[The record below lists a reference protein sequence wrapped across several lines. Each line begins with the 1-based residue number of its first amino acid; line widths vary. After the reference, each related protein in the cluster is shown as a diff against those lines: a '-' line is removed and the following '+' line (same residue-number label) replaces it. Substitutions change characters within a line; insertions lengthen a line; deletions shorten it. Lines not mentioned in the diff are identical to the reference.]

1 CVLAGLGLIA
11 FPLDSQEA
19 ARQCGKLRLSR
30 PLAAAILLA
39 LCCAFALLPMETFFY
54 GDGGLLIP
62 QIYLLS
68 QGLEYDAGLLLN
80 LKSSPLAGYL
90 LVSTAEH
97 APDAY
102 NLLGADLPETALYPF
117 RWLSLIA
124 FIPVGIMLLLEQDR
138 KLALAQLL
146 FVLGTAGSLFF
157 FGYVEYYPLWFGLV
171 TAFLLAGWQHMRSG
185 KPLWLAVL
193 WFVLAFAAHYA
204 TIALLPALLFIIFR
218 EHSFVTSL
226 MADRKRLWLAA
237 GSATA
242 VLVAVYFIGGFHHSD
257 SRIVMPLFPVESPAG
272 TLSYTLLSWQHLW
285 DIVNILLLLAPVQVF
300 ILLAFHRREFDPVS
314 AMLIIAGVCFLGFL
328 LFANTSLG
336 LARDWD
342 ITAPLGVIISL
353 LALQRLWRS
362 EKSCT
367 ALIAGCLSCIC
378 TAVWVGMHLQPNIAA
393 ARFERI
399 MPIHA
404 NMMYSDY
411 AASGY
416 EALRKFYRNTGN
428 PEKTVALT
436 KAKIDILN
444 DPEDYLYLADTALR
458 MSKEQPDSAIALQ
471 RWVLSRLT
479 SHATSL
485 NEGTA
490 SGRILDL
497 PAIDS
502 VAQVLAANSYM
513 AQVYAPVE
521 ADHRALAAAIG
532 REFPYPVI
540 EGLQLYQAKQYD
552 SAAAFLNRAI
562 ESGIYSS
569 KLYLLTATSF
579 ALSRQYTRAIE
590 TLEEASIRYPQHPEI
605 HKTLATWYIQ
615 AGLKPEQARRHL
627 DVAMVY
633 APDDDFRR
641 SVAILEQQLNQQQH
655 EQQQ

>member
-1 CVLAGLGLIA
+1 MDLRHSSRHILPGVAALIAAAIYTLHISGALVVWALPADPVLSGVILLCVLAGLGLIA

-226 MADRKRLWLAA
+226 MAADNILVGVYFLVLAA
-237 GSATA
+237 A
-242 VLVAVYFIGGFHHSD
+242 
-257 SRIVMPLFPVESPAG
+257 
-272 TLSYTLLSWQHLW
+272 
-285 DIVNILLLLAPVQVF
+285 
-300 ILLAFHRREFDPVS
+300 
-314 AMLIIAGVCFLGFL
+314 
-328 LFANTSLG
+328 
-336 LARDWD
+336 ARARW
-342 ITAPLGVIISL
+342 
-353 LALQRLWRS
+353 LQRLLR
-362 EKSCT
+362 
-367 ALIAGCLSCIC
+367 
-378 TAVWVGMHLQPNIAA
+378 
-393 ARFERI
+393 AR
-399 MPIHA
+399 
-404 NMMYSDY
+404 Y
-411 AASGY
+411 AQQRVRRLRRRA
-416 EALRKFYRNTGN
+416 ALRT
-428 PEKTVALT
+428 
-436 KAKIDILN
+436 
-444 DPEDYLYLADTALR
+444 
-458 MSKEQPDSAIALQ
+458 QPAPQ
-471 RWVLSRLT
+471 R
-479 SHATSL
+479 
-485 NEGTA
+485 
-490 SGRILDL
+490 
-497 PAIDS
+497 
-502 VAQVLAANSYM
+502 
-513 AQVYAPVE
+513 
-521 ADHRALAAAIG
+521 
-532 REFPYPVI
+532 
-540 EGLQLYQAKQYD
+540 
-552 SAAAFLNRAI
+552 
-562 ESGIYSS
+562 
-569 KLYLLTATSF
+569 
-579 ALSRQYTRAIE
+579 
-590 TLEEASIRYPQHPEI
+590 
-605 HKTLATWYIQ
+605 
-615 AGLKPEQARRHL
+615 
-627 DVAMVY
+627 
-633 APDDDFRR
+633 
-641 SVAILEQQLNQQQH
+641 
-655 EQQQ
+655 